1 MAQQELSGEELRK
14 ILNAVARGDD
24 EALKRL
30 YRHYHGFV
38 YAFVR
43 QRLSNPSD
51 VEEVVQDVFLA
62 VARKPMAYQWDSR
75 YTTYLCSIAKNKAV
89 DVLRSRGDGPYADLD
104 DAMCAAIPDPEAHH
118 QVMDAISSRQAMDR
132 LRGCM
137 DRLDSEEQREAF
149 FWTFFEDEDLATVAA
164 RMACPVGTVKSRL
177 YLARQALMRCLTG
190 WYREVKHG

>member
-14 ILNAVARGDD
+14 ILNAVAKEDD

-38 YAFVR
+38 HAFVR

-62 VARKPMAYQWDSR
+62 VARKPLGYQWDSR

-89 DVLRSRGDGPYADLD
+89 DVLRSRGSETHVELNNE
-104 DAMCAAIPDPEAHH
+104 MCNTIPDPEAHQ

-149 FWTFFEDEDLATVAA
+149 FWTFFEDEDMTTVAT
-164 RMACPVGTVKSRL
+164 RMGCPVGTVKSRL